1 MKGGR
6 TVSGFTLVELL
17 VVLAILGLIVG
28 LVGPQ
33 VMRRLGGA
41 KAATADLQIED
52 LGAALDLFFLD
63 TGRYPTAEEGL
74 DSLLISPGGV
84 DNWNGPYLDKAEV
97 PEDPW
102 GRPFL
107 YRSPGAN
114 AVYDLFSYG
123 ADGVPGGDSDSA
135 DVVSWD

>member
-1 MKGGR
+1 MKFR
-6 TVSGFTLVELL
+6 RMVSGFTLVELL

-41 KAATADLQIED
+41 KAVTADLQIED

-63 TGRYPTAEEGL
+63 TGRYPTADEGL
-74 DSLLISPGGV
+74 DSLLSAPGGV

-102 GRPFL
+102 GRPFQ
-107 YRSPGAN
+107 YRSPGTN
-114 AVYDLFSYG
+114 GVYDLLSYG
-123 ADGVPGGDSDSA
+123 ADGVPGGGSDAA